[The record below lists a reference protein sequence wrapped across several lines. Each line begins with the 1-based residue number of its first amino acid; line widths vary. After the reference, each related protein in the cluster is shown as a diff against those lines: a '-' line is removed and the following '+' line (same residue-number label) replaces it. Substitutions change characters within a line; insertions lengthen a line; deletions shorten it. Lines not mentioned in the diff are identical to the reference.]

1 MRAVQFMAAAL
12 PVILASTAMAQ
23 QLTPVVDNRNMYF
36 EAQVNTELGAD
47 DAQDFYSATDIIFN
61 PFDPWSYSFGLS
73 AEFQS
78 ANANTN
84 GTIDSV
90 IGATSI
96 TASGTAYGYAQV
108 LDPTGY
114 DAFGSTSS
122 IMEIGFS
129 LDQASTWEIIAS
141 LAADAGSTAEF
152 TLSHGLNPGGTA
164 VFSSTDAMINELV
177 FLDAGDYTLTVYAT
191 ASASVSGIATAES
204 NASFDAQF
212 NLVPAPATGTL
223 AMLGLAFASRRRRN
237 A

>member
-1 MRAVQFMAAAL
+1 MRSVLTYTCVAAMGFG
-12 PVILASTAMAQ
+12 STAMAQ

-36 EAQVNTELGAD
+36 EAQVNAELGAD
-47 DAQDFYSATDIIFN
+47 QAQDFYSATDIIFN
-61 PFDPWSYSFGLS
+61 PFDPWSYSFGVS
-73 AEFQS
+73 AEFQA

-96 TASGTAYGYAQV
+96 TASGTAYGFAQV
-108 LDPTGY
+108 LDPTAY

-122 IMEIGFS
+122 IMEVGFS

-152 TLSHGLNPGGTA
+152 TLSHGLTPGGTT

-191 ASASVSGIATAES
+191 ATASVSSIATAES